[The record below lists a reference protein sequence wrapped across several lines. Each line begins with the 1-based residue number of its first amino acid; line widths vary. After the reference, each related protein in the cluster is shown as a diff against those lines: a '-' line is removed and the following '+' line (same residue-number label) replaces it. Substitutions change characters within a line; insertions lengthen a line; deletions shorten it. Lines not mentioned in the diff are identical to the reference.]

1 MLRNQTR
8 TIKIG
13 SAVIGGG
20 SSILVQSMCDTD
32 TRNIPATVAQIH
44 ELEAAGCE
52 IVRVA
57 IVDMEAAEA
66 IGKIKEQI
74 QLPIVA
80 DIHFDYRLALEAI
93 KQGVDKLRIN
103 PGNIGS
109 EERVKAVADAAK
121 SQGIPIRIGVNGG
134 SLERAI
140 LEKYQRPS
148 AAAMVESAL
157 QHVALLQK
165 NAFEDIVV
173 SLKASNVL
181 ETVEAYRLM
190 SKECD
195 YPLHLGITESGPPNT
210 GIIRSS
216 VGLGILLA
224 EGLGDTIRISLSG
237 SPLEEVRVAW
247 EILNNLDLRRR
258 GARLISCP
266 TCGRRKGDV
275 YGIASEVEKLLRSYQ
290 GPFLT
295 VAVMGCEVNGPA
307 EARDADIG
315 LALGK
320 EKALLFVHGEVKE
333 VLEPSQYLERLEAA
347 IIAYQPKCD
356 AK

>member
-1 MLRNQTR
+1 MLRQQTR
-8 TIKIG
+8 KIKIG
-13 SAVIGGG
+13 STQIGAG
-20 SSILVQSMCDTD
+20 SPVLVQSMCDTD
-32 TRNIPATVAQIH
+32 TRNIPATVAQIRD
-44 ELEAAGCE
+44 LAAAGCE

-57 IVDMEAAEA
+57 VVDWEAAEA
-66 IGKIKEQI
+66 IGKIKAQI
-74 QLPIVA
+74 QLPLVA

-93 KQGVDKLRIN
+93 RQGVDKLRIN

-109 EERVKAVADAAK
+109 DERVKAVADAAK

-134 SLERAI
+134 SLERSI
-140 LEKYQRPS
+140 LEKYQHPT

-165 NAFEDIVV
+165 NAFEDIVL

-181 ETVEAYRLM
+181 ETVEAYRLVA
-190 SKECD
+190 KECD
-195 YPLHLGITESGPPNT
+195 YPLHLGITEAGPPST

-224 EGLGDTIRISLSG
+224 EGLGDTIRVSLSG
-237 SPLEEVRVAW
+237 SPLEEVRVGW
-247 EILNNLDLRRR
+247 QILNNLDLRQR
-258 GARLISCP
+258 GAKLISCP

-275 YGIASEVEKLLRSYQ
+275 YGIAAEVEKLLRSYQ

-307 EARDADIG
+307 EAREADIG

-320 EKALLFVHGEVKE
+320 EKALLFVHGEVQE
-333 VLEPSQYLERLEAA
+333 ILEPTQYLEHLAAA
-347 IIAYQPKCD
+347 IQVYQSKSA